1 MGPQDGTE
9 GATSPFPGIWKMLP
23 APRAVGE
30 THGRGPGR
38 FLRSAAVAEAG
49 RSEERGMNYGL
60 CSDKS
65 SWSKWSSSFSEDRMY
80 LSGIDLGWGG
90 WWRLITPNKP
100 PWHAERQLCL
110 LFKRV

>member
-30 THGRGPGR
+30 THGRGPGQ

-90 WWRLITPNKP
+90 GGG
-100 PWHAERQLCL
+100 
-110 LFKRV
+110 